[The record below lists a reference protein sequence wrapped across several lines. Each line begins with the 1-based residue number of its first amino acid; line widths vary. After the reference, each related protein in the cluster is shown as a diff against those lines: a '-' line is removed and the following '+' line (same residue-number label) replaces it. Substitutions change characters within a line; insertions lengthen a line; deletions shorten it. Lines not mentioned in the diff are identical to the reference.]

1 MTEPM
6 RVTAEVEKC
15 ARAIA
20 RTHFGSTVD
29 LDACYGYNCAGEF
42 VPGGEG
48 GETKPHAWEWCIPEA
63 LACMEAL
70 LEPTIEMQNA
80 AHAGEDEVGAYR
92 AMLLRAMGR

>member
-15 ARAIA
+15 ARAIYEKRNGGGA
-20 RTHFGSTVD
+20 MAWRHR
-29 LDACYGYNCAGEF
+29 DAKHKAPYYAD
-42 VPGGEG
+42 
-48 GETKPHAWEWCIPEA
+48 A